1 MTTASPQTRT
11 RRATRTRPG
20 SDGTD
25 SAAAATAAVPARAE
39 SIDLTELN
47 EPIDLTET
55 VEPAEW
61 IVAGEPDLRDQPDLD
76 EDTGVAAD
84 PVRAYLQE
92 IGRTPLLTAEQEVDL
107 AKRIEAGLWA
117 GERLRRARL
126 DEDPEALQLLPEL
139 ELIAADGDRAKVR
152 MVQANL
158 RLVVSVA
165 KKFAHRGLPFLD
177 VVQEGNLGLIRAVEK
192 FDYRKGFKFSTYAM
206 WWIRQAIGRGLA
218 EQARTIRLPVHV
230 NEDLAKLARAEREL
244 GQDLGRVPDAAE
256 VGAALGMEAE
266 RVEELRRWRRD
277 PVSLDTPVGDDG
289 ETLLGDLVLDVD
301 DAPAG
306 AVVEARALASQLDTA
321 LDVLAPR
328 ERRILRL
335 RFGLEDG
342 RPRTLDDV
350 GREIGLTR
358 ERVRQLEKQALATL
372 RDPAT
377 GIDRLDW
384 AS

>member
-192 FDYRKGFKFSTYAM
+192 FDYRKGFKFSTYAT

-277 PVSLDTPVGDDG
+277 PVSLYTPVGDDG